1 MRLRTKEY
9 KGIMQEKGL
18 TADQICRS
26 TGLSEFSLNWILDN
40 GGFTSDGTLEALALA
55 ADVDLKGIV
64 RPDPRQCG
72 KRDRI
77 CSGRKDSNGAVFSGP
92 V

>member
-55 ADVDLKGIV
+55 AEKE
-64 RPDPRQCG
+64 
-72 KRDRI
+72 
-77 CSGRKDSNGAVFSGP
+77 SNA
-92 V
+92 